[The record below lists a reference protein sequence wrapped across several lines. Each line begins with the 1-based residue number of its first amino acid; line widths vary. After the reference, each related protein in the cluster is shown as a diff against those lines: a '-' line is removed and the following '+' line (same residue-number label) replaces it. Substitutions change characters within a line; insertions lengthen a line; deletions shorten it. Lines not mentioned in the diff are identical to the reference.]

1 MRAEGYPAPA
11 PVTGVDRGI
20 LVFRRPPGTN
30 LAERM
35 IGDMPTLPRLLADFG
50 RLHAALHALPVPEGP
65 PVVDPVAPPPDE
77 EAAPAVARQRAWLDR
92 EHRPAA
98 HRVVCHGDLNPV
110 HVLRDGDAT
119 PGVPVNWT
127 AATVAEPEHDVAAT
141 LVGFWSSALYGNAV
155 QRRLLCL
162 AREPLASAYLSAYRD
177 VAPWSLEDDRL
188 RYWQAF
194 HLHGLAVAIDR
205 RAARSGRPLGPGRPR
220 RHAHPL
226 AAGDRPP
233 LPGGHRRLTAGTSCS
248 SRAAASGGP
257 PAAANDCRIRSAPA
271 RKARSPSTASM
282 AARRSSGPAQW
293 KRTRTPARAASTW
306 AATAGWSS
314 RMGATTRGSPCA
326 SASHTVLWPP
336 WHTTASRW
344 GSKAG

>member
-1 MRAEGYPAPA
+1 MKSISGRLVLGEPIYAGWGPDAYQVRGEEGALVARASSAATLERERAWVDAVRAEGYPAPA

-35 IGDMPTLPRLLADFG
+35 IGDMPALPRLLADFG

-98 HRVVCHGDLNPV
+98 HRVVCHGDLTPV

-155 QRRLLCL
+155 QRRLLRL

-177 VAPWSLEDDRL
+177 VAPWPLEDDRL

-205 RAARSGRPLGPGRPR
+205 RVRLGP
-220 RHAHPL
+220 
-226 AAGDRPP
+226 AGPWD
-233 LPGGHRRLTAGTSCS
+233 
-248 SRAAASGGP
+248 
-257 PAAANDCRIRSAPA
+257 PAAHVATPTRSLQEID
-271 RKARSPSTASM
+271 
-282 AARRSSGPAQW
+282 RRF
-293 KRTRTPARAASTW
+293 REVI
-306 AATAGWSS
+306 AG
-314 RMGATTRGSPCA
+314 
-326 SASHTVLWPP
+326 
-336 WHTTASRW
+336 
-344 GSKAG
+344 

>member
-1 MRAEGYPAPA
+1 MKSISGMLVLGEPIYAGWGPDAYQVRGEEGALVARASSAATLERERAWVDAVRAEGYPAPE

-35 IGDMPTLPRLLADFG
+35 IGDMPALPRLLADFG

-77 EAAPAVARQRAWLDR
+77 EAAPAAARQRAWLDR

-98 HRVVCHGDLNPV
+98 HRVVCHGDLTPV

-155 QRRLLCL
+155 QRRLLRL

-177 VAPWSLEDDRL
+177 VAPWPLEDDRL

-194 HLHGLAVAIDR
+194 HLHRLALAIDR
-205 RAARSGRPLGPGRPR
+205 RVRLGP
-220 RHAHPL
+220 
-226 AAGDRPP
+226 AGSWD
-233 LPGGHRRLTAGTSCS
+233 
-248 SRAAASGGP
+248 
-257 PAAANDCRIRSAPA
+257 PAAHVATPTRSL
-271 RKARSPSTASM
+271 REID
-282 AARRSSGPAQW
+282 RRF
-293 KRTRTPARAASTW
+293 REVI
-306 AATAGWSS
+306 AG
-314 RMGATTRGSPCA
+314 
-326 SASHTVLWPP
+326 
-336 WHTTASRW
+336 
-344 GSKAG
+344 